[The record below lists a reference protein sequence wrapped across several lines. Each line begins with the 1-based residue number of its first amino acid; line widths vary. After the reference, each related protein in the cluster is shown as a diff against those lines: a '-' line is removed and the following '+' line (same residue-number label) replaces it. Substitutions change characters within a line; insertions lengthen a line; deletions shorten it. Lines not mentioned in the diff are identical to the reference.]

1 MMFEYTA
8 KYWHV
13 EEEDKVASF
22 PKLMIERG
30 LVAGENYGAA
40 ATRVSEYYGVENLVE
55 LTIRE
60 TNYTLNEEE
69 IRSLYLKEDE

>member
-8 KYWHV
+8 KYWHI

-22 PKLMIERG
+22 PKVIKERG
-30 LVAGENYGAA
+30 LVAGENYGAV
-40 ATRVSEYYGVENLVE
+40 ATCVSEYYGVENLVE

-60 TNYTLNEEE
+60 TNYILNEEE

>member
-8 KYWHV
+8 KYWP
-13 EEEDKVASF
+13 EEEDEAASCLK
-22 PKLMIERG
+22 PIKERG
-30 LVAGENYGAA
+30 LVTGESYGVA
-40 ATRVSEYYGVENLVE
+40 ATRIVEYYGIENLVE

-60 TNYTLNEEE
+60 TNDILNEEE

>member
-8 KYWHV
+8 NYWNV
-13 EEEDKVASF
+13 EEEDKIASF
-22 PKLMIERG
+22 PKVIKERG

-40 ATRVSEYYGVENLVE
+40 ATRVSEYYGVKNLVE

-60 TNYTLNEEE
+60 TNYILNEEG